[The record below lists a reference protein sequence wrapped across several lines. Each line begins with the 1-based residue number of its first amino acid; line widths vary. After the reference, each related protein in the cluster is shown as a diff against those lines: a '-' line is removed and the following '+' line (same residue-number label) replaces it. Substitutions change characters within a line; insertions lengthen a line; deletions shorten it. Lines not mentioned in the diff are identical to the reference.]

1 MEFKDYYQILGV
13 DETADDKT
21 IKTAYRRLARKYHP
35 DINKEKDA
43 EDKFKEVAEAYD
55 VLKDKEK
62 RAEYD
67 QLRQYGRSGQ
77 FEPPPDWQGGAHFYR
92 SAGDYSHSGGNED
105 FSDFFES
112 IFGGRGG
119 FHQEPRQHKGQDI
132 ETELGVFLE
141 DLVKGQPKA
150 IQFSYPAI
158 NAQGHRENISKTLE
172 VKIPKGIQDGER
184 IRLRGQGAPGVN
196 GGESGDLYLTIKFV
210 PHPVFDIEKNQLML
224 TVPLLPH
231 EAALGAKVIVPT
243 LTDKVQLSI
252 PPNTQAGSKLRL
264 KAKGLPT
271 KTGQGDLLAVIR
283 VVMPSIMTEQDKALW
298 QKLADSI
305 HENPRSEWG

>member
-13 DETADDKT
+13 DADADDKT
-21 IKTAYRRLARKYHP
+21 IKSAYRRLARKYHP
-35 DINKEKDA
+35 DINKAKDA

-67 QLRQYGRSGQ
+67 QIRQYGHSGQ
-77 FEPPPDWQGGAHFYR
+77 FEPPPDWHTESNFYR
-92 SAGDYSHSGGNED
+92 HSGDDRD

-112 IFGGRGG
+112 IFGGGRGG
-119 FHQEPRQHKGQDI
+119 FRQEPRQRKGPDS
-132 ETELGVFLE
+132 ETELAVFLE
-141 DLVKGQPKA
+141 DLVSDHPKTV
-150 IQFSYPAI
+150 QFSFPGM
-158 NAQGHRENISKTLE
+158 NAQGQRENMSKTLE
-172 VKIPKGIQDGER
+172 VKIPHGIQDGEK
-184 IRLRGQGAPGVN
+184 IRLKGQGAPGVN
-196 GGESGDLYLTIKFV
+196 GGENGDIYLTIKFV
-210 PHPVFDIEKNQLML
+210 PHPVFDIEKGQLL
-224 TVPLLPH
+224 LIVPLLPH
-231 EAALGAKVIVPT
+231 EAALGTKVIVPT

-264 KAKGLPT
+264 KSKGLPM

-283 VVMPSIMTEQDKALW
+283 IVMPSIETPQDKALW

-305 HENPRSEWG
+305 HENPRNEWG